1 MCFYLFLHQGTIDF
15 LIPPPLWEDPVSR
28 CLCLGEVWGISNKKG
43 FEIPWFLGQLRFFL
57 TFYCGDSPYGKVR
70 RDAGHMTHIT
80 YRFYGFVS
88 KRHGLLVHFGWKL
101 GLPKKNWRHAMRF
114 CFQHSLLISQLIL
127 EKKKGKTPHFRW
139 ILKMMD
145 LGKHSKGIRN
155 STLTTPPIQAIF
167 LKCVRFKK
175 DMVRFQD
182 LRWLKVWGSCIFG
195 F

>member
-70 RDAGHMTHIT
+70 RDARHMTHIT

-127 EKKKGKTPHFRW
+127 EKKTRQNSTFPLDPENDGPGKTFQ
-139 ILKMMD
+139 
-145 LGKHSKGIRN
+145 RN
-155 STLTTPPIQAIF
+155 QKFNFNNASNPSYFSQV
-167 LKCVRFKK
+167 CEV
-175 DMVRFQD
+175 
-182 LRWLKVWGSCIFG
+182 
-195 F
+195 